1 MSVAER
7 FLLIFAGIAGAAGV
21 AFSAMAA
28 HGDYPD
34 LLKTCANVLLFH
46 APALLGVTALMRAA
60 NTPRRLLFLAGFLLV
75 LGLAFFC
82 GDLIRRI
89 FLGLRLF
96 PMAAPVGGGA
106 MIFGWGLLALAALTP
121 RRL

>member
-1 MSVAER
+1 MYATER
-7 FLLIFAGIAGAAGV
+7 FLLLFSGIAGATGV

-34 LLKTCANVLLFH
+34 MLKTCADILLMH
-46 APALLGVTALMRAA
+46 APALLGIAVLMRTT

-75 LGLAFFC
+75 LGLALFC
-82 GDLIRRI
+82 GDLARRV
-89 FLGLRLF
+89 FFGPRLF
-96 PMAAPVGGGA
+96 PMAAPVGGGT
-106 MIFGWGLLALAALTP
+106 MILGWIFLMLAALMP